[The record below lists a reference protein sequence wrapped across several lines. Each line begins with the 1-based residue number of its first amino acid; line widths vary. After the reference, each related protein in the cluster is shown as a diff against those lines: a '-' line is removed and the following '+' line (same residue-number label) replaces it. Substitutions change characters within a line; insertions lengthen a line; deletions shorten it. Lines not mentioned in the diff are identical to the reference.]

1 MRHLSVRIQMVDGN
15 TDLQSGKLLAL
26 VSQECGWVELRYV
39 ICAIARDAMP
49 KMLFWWD
56 CKKKRQPVRAG
67 VVDDA

>member
-15 TDLQSGKLLAL
+15 TDFQSGKLLTL
-26 VSQECGWVELRYV
+26 ISQECGWVDLRYV

-49 KMLFWWD
+49 KMLLCWD
-56 CKKKRQPVRAG
+56 FKKKRQPVRAG